1 VALEISIRESG
12 DITILDLQGRA
23 TISDGESELLRSKL
37 EELMANG
44 VRKFLLNLADM
55 SHVDSSGFGVIVKV
69 CVSLRENGG
78 DLRLIRPTGG
88 ALLAFNVLR
97 LLDLIRT
104 FDNEDEALASFRPKG
119 YFAKP

>member
-1 VALEISIRESG
+1 VALQISIRESG

-44 VRKFLLNLADM
+44 VSKFLLNLTDM
-55 SHVDSSGFGVIVKV
+55 SHVDSSGFGVIVKI

>member
-1 VALEISIRESG
+1 VALQISIRESG

-44 VRKFLLNLADM
+44 VSKFLLNLTDM

>member
-1 VALEISIRESG
+1 MALQISIRESG

-44 VRKFLLNLADM
+44 VSKFLLNLTDM
-55 SHVDSSGFGVIVKV
+55 SHVDSSGFGVIVKI

>member
-1 VALEISIRESG
+1 MALEISIRESG